1 MPDEEIQ
8 GAVVKKLNVKKTL
21 AVLHND
27 WGGLIT
33 RFHGLNLEEQQAYLH
48 AQGYKRFADLLAHFC
63 AWWERGIAM
72 IRNFQQDSGF
82 SAPEVEVDDFNA
94 AAVARAQGL
103 SEEEVER
110 VYNRTL
116 QRFEDLIASLS
127 VEDQKDKR
135 IIRQIEI
142 ELIGHYQEHQIK

>member
-1 MPDEEIQ
+1 MR
-8 GAVVKKLNVKKTL
+8 KLNIEKIL
-21 AVLHND
+21 AILHDD
-27 WGGLIT
+27 WGGLIS
-33 RFHGLNLEEQQAYLH
+33 RFHGLSPEEQQAYLH
-48 AQGYKRFADLLAHFC
+48 AQGYRRFADLLAHFC

-72 IRNFQQDSGF
+72 IRNFQQDPGF

-127 VEDQKDKR
+127 AEDQKDKR
-135 IIRQIEI
+135 IIQQIEI